1 MRSPE
6 HLRVVRQA
14 AKPEEADRGVLRQE
28 FERSKQARPDA
39 DSLDKPAAWKTR
51 AVSARCI
58 VLSARRATRATMY
71 LQKIEISNFSCLRDV
86 KIELTPLHA
95 LIGPNDSG
103 KSSILRAVRTLTHY
117 LAMAAQP
124 RTDRVGVNG
133 LGLDPGSRLSGQFS
147 YLKFAVAANPG
158 SSHNVTAEYAGTA
171 QESFPALVNQDS
183 LWGIL
188 TQTKI
193 FPSFERNPDLRGR
206 VNMPAKLLRLDPDD
220 LRRESDLIPEK
231 DVVSLYD
238 DGARGMRGNRLPG
251 VYDAI
256 MNRGDDSFSS
266 IAQRTRD
273 LFPTVRNVRLRTVSN
288 SQKCLEV
295 ELTDGTRV
303 PAAQMSEGLLYFLA
317 YAALPYIAPTSI
329 LLVEEPENG
338 LHPSRIR
345 DVMNILKE
353 ISKTTQ
359 VLIATHS
366 PLVVN
371 ELNGDEVTV
380 VTRDSERGTQI
391 RRLSATAD
399 YAVRSQLYLPG
410 ELWLNYAN
418 GVDEAG
424 LFSSGKP
431 ET

>member
-1 MRSPE
+1 
-6 HLRVVRQA
+6 
-14 AKPEEADRGVLRQE
+14 
-28 FERSKQARPDA
+28 
-39 DSLDKPAAWKTR
+39 
-51 AVSARCI
+51 
-58 VLSARRATRATMY
+58 MY
-71 LQKIEISNFSCLRDV
+71 LQKIEITNFSCLRDV
-86 KIELTPLHA
+86 KIEFTPLHA

-103 KSSILRAVRTLTHY
+103 KSTILRAVRTLTHS
-117 LAMAAQP
+117 LAMAMQP
-124 RTDRVGVNG
+124 PEVGMQG
-133 LGLDPGSRLSGQFS
+133 LGFDQEANSKLVGQFDH
-147 YLKFAVAANPG
+147 LRFAVQVSHGQKFRISGRYSELNPVEIEASG
-158 SSHNVTAEYAGTA
+158 EQGFRGFLTTSNNSPPFI
-171 QESFPALVNQDS
+171 QALEQ
-183 LWGIL
+183 
-188 TQTKI
+188 
-193 FPSFERNPDLRGR
+193 NPNLAPR
-206 VNMPAKLLRLDPDD
+206 VRMPAGLLRLDPDD
-220 LRRESDLIPEK
+220 LRQESDLIPEK
-231 DVVSLYD
+231 EAVSFSEYR
-238 DGARGMRGNRLPG
+238 GRGMTGLRLPG
-251 VYDAI
+251 IYDSI
-256 MNRGDDSFSS
+256 MNRGDDSFSK

-288 SQKCLEV
+288 SQKSLEV

-317 YAALPYIAPTSI
+317 YAALPYIAPASI

-359 VLIATHS
+359 VIIATHS

-380 VTRDSERGTQI
+380 VTRDAVKGTMAH
-391 RRLSATAD
+391 RLNATAD
-399 YAVRSQLYLPG
+399 YAVRSKVYLPG

-418 GVDEAG
+418 GVDEAD